1 MSDIRILAGM
11 CKGTKLS
18 TLEGDNT
25 RPTTGRITENI
36 FNILSHNDYVKN
48 FSFKKQKVLDIF
60 AGSGRLGLEALSR
73 GAEYTV
79 FMDNHP
85 ISGKVIQDN
94 IKKCKMT
101 HQSQFLNYNAI
112 NFNQSCIHAPFSLIF
127 CDAPYGKNL
136 STHVIKH
143 LIAQKWIADNGLLCI
158 ETENTYTIEAIPH
171 ITLVDTREYGISRI
185 HFLKYEHLF

>member
-1 MSDIRILAGM
+1 MSDIRILAGI

-36 FNILSHNDYVKN
+36 FNILSHNHYIEN
-48 FSFKKQKVLDIF
+48 FSFKKQKVLDVF

-73 GAEYTV
+73 GAEYAV
-79 FMDNHP
+79 FMDKHP
-85 ISGKVIQDN
+85 ACGKIIQNN
-94 IKKCKMT
+94 IKKCSMMHK
-101 HQSQFLNYNAI
+101 SQFLNDNAV
-112 NFNQSCIHAPFSLIF
+112 NFSQPCIHAPFSLIF

-136 STHVIKH
+136 SVYVIKH
-143 LIAQKWIADNGLLCI
+143 LIAQKWIAHNGLLCV
-158 ETENTYTIEAIPH
+158 ETENTYTLEAIPH

-185 HFLKYEHLF
+185 HFLKYEDL